1 MTDDPFD
8 RELRDFL
15 TRRAPATA
23 GAALRARLLT
33 VTATPPARVSGWRR
47 WLGGPA
53 RVGLGVSATAI
64 VVVALLAAMAGSDR
78 LTIRDPG
85 RAGASPAPGIP
96 AVPFVIA
103 PAGLF
108 TESAELDA
116 RRRLDAVYAATGLEA
131 TLIVQVADS
140 TARISAPDGWPGR
153 FDRDGDPN
161 RDITAVFGI
170 APDGT
175 VLCCM
180 TLSGDLIVEAQTAG
194 YWRPLDMPGALDGD
208 LAAATPEF
216 RDVALDRFV
225 RGIEDLAPNLATLRA
240 RGMSTDDL
248 RSAVGV
254 AMVLGP
260 VLLLTAVGLRRR
272 RSLTA
277 NASWA
282 TDMELVELPQRGFE
296 DSTPTV
302 TQRGADRDAL
312 VEWRPPA
319 PESAL
324 RRWPDRR
331 LVGVILAVVVGF
343 AILAV
348 ADLLLPPTTSV
359 RLDPSLERSGVV
371 RVGPN
376 IVPLVL
382 LAVGLAALAAYARQG
397 GWRRRFGVAA
407 MALSVGWPLS
417 AVWTDAR
424 PTLPDSDRGWVTTE
438 GAVIWRD
445 GMGVT
450 EQLTYALAPGETFT
464 FATTIRN
471 PGVVPVTVLGL
482 DGVRTTA
489 PNPYVALVDGLGWV
503 VQSMDDGTITT
514 LSARPD
520 DAAASWP
527 VPIRPGGSLA
537 IVIVGRAGPCA
548 DPNGTVSGLPLTHV
562 NVVYRVLGFERSTEV
577 GLPAVLSFPSRSP
590 CTVDVPGGTVTFR
603 AP

>member
-1 MTDDPFD
+1 MTDDPFE
-8 RELRDFL
+8 RELRGFL
-15 TRRAPATA
+15 DGRAPAAA
-23 GAALRARLLT
+23 GPALRARLLT
-33 VTATPPARVSGWRR
+33 VTATPPARTLGWRG

-53 RVGLGVSATAI
+53 RVGLGVGGTAI
-64 VVVALLAAMAGSDR
+64 VVVALLAAMAGSGQ
-78 LTIRDPG
+78 LTTRDPG
-85 RAGASPAPGIP
+85 RVGASPVPGIP

-116 RRRLDAVYAATGLEA
+116 RRRLDAVYAATGVEA

-140 TARISAPDGWPGR
+140 TARISAPDGWPER
-153 FDRDGDPN
+153 FDRDGDRD

-180 TLSGDLIVEAQTAG
+180 TLLGDLIVEAQTAG

-240 RGMSTDDL
+240 GGMSTDDL
-248 RSAVGV
+248 RGAIGI

-260 VLLLTAVGLRRR
+260 VLLLAAVGLRRR
-272 RSLTA
+272 RIASA
-277 NASWA
+277 SASW
-282 TDMELVELPQRGFE
+282 TVDMELVELPQRGFE
-296 DSTPTV
+296 DPTPTV
-302 TQRGADRDAL
+302 AQRGADRDPL
-312 VEWRPPA
+312 VAWRPPA
-319 PESAL
+319 AVPAS

-331 LVGVILAVVVGF
+331 LVGVIVAVVVGF
-343 AILAV
+343 AILSV
-348 ADLLLPPTTSV
+348 ADLLLPPATSV
-359 RLDPSLERSGVV
+359 RLDPSLERSGMAGA
-371 RVGPN
+371 GPN

-382 LAVGLAALAAYARQG
+382 LAVGLGALAAYARQG
-397 GWRRRFGVAA
+397 GWRRRIGVVA

-417 AVWTDAR
+417 TVWTDAR
-424 PTLPDSDRGWVTTE
+424 PILPDRDRGWVTT
-438 GAVIWRD
+438 GSAVTWRD

-450 EQLTYALAPGETFT
+450 EQLTYALAPGEMFT
-464 FATTIRN
+464 LATTIRN

-489 PNPYVALVDGLGWV
+489 PNPYVASVVGLGWV
-503 VQSMDDGTITT
+503 VQAMDDGTITT
-514 LSARPD
+514 LSARPE

-527 VPIRPGGSLA
+527 VTIRPGGSLA

-548 DPNGTVSGLPLTHV
+548 DPNGTASGLPLTHV
-562 NVVYRVLGFERSTEV
+562 GVVYRVLGFERSTEV

-590 CTVDVPGGTVTFR
+590 CTVDVPGGTVTFS